1 MMGRVV
7 SYRRATDIARFITPR
22 RAVTSA
28 VAAGYGRTF
37 RRFAVA
43 LGLAMAVGGYI
54 APAFAAE
61 SAPRQEQHV
70 DQLQLAVGEGEF
82 LTLPRPSLSVFISNP
97 EIADIQVPSS
107 TGIFVLGKK
116 TGTTTLFAVDG
127 DNHVV
132 LRRSVVVR
140 HNLAEITDL
149 LHQRFPS
156 YRFNLTSAPGS
167 VMIGGAVN
175 SPEEASAIVNTVTPM
190 LSKDE
195 KLINSLT
202 VQRPTQVQLR
212 VRIVEMSRNI
222 TQQFGFNWQ
231 SVMSPGNVVAG
242 VMNGRGWFNNTDKTY
257 NLASSAWSVLGG
269 YKVGNY
275 NIQTMLDA
283 LDAEG
288 LITVMAE
295 PNLTAVSGQ
304 TASFLAGGEF
314 PIPVAQSG
322 SNTSNA
328 ITIEFKPFGVAL
340 DFTPTV
346 LSDDR
351 ISVMV
356 RPEVSELNSDNGI
369 SINGITIP
377 GLTVR
382 RVETTVELA
391 SGQSF
396 AVGGLLQDSM
406 HDSVSRLPGLGNLPV
421 LGKLFSSQDYQNN
434 KSELVVIVTAYL
446 VRPTNGSALR
456 TPIQSLRPASDIEH
470 IAQKRYGIDP
480 LAPDAPRL
488 MGAAGFSY

>member
-1 MMGRVV
+1 MKRL
-7 SYRRATDIARFITPR
+7 F
-22 RAVTSA
+22 
-28 VAAGYGRTF
+28 AGYL
-37 RRFAVA
+37 RRIAAAFLAAVLAAA
-43 LGLAMAVGGYI
+43 LTGQAVLAADLQ
-54 APAFAAE
+54 PK
-61 SAPRQEQHV
+61 SEQPKGE
-70 DQLQLAVGEGEF
+70 QLLLAVGEGEF
-82 LTLPRPSLSVFISNP
+82 LTLPRPSLSVFIANP
-97 EIADIQVPSS
+97 DVADVQVPSS

-127 DNHVV
+127 DNRVV

-140 HNLAEITDL
+140 HNLVEIRDL

-156 YRFNLTSAPGS
+156 YNFNLSSAPGS
-167 VMIGGAVN
+167 VMIGGVVNNPDEVNAV
-175 SPEEASAIVNTVTPM
+175 VNTVTPL

-195 KLINSLT
+195 KLINSLS

-231 SVMSPGNVVAG
+231 ALMTPGNVVAG
-242 VMNGRGWFNNTDKTY
+242 VLNGRDWYNDTTKTY
-257 NLASSAWSVLGG
+257 NIATSAWSVLGG
-269 YKVGNY
+269 YSNGKY
-275 NIQTMLDA
+275 NVQTMLDA

-288 LITVMAE
+288 LISVMAE

-322 SNTSNA
+322 SSSSSSNA
-328 ITIEFKPFGVAL
+328 ISIEFKPFGVAL

-346 LSDDR
+346 LSNDR

-356 RPEVSELNSDNGI
+356 RPEVSELSSDNGI
-369 SINGITIP
+369 TMNGITIP

-396 AVGGLLQDSM
+396 AVGGLLQDNM

-446 VRPTNGSALR
+446 VRPVGGNVLR
-456 TPIQSLRPASDIEH
+456 TPLQSLKPASDVERIT
-470 IAQKRYGIDP
+470 QTRYGIDP